1 MHGRYLR
8 LLAAPVVI
16 LTTGACFATR
26 NDVRILQQDLQTVRA
41 ERMAADS
48 ALLRAIEVV
57 STELTRIGVALAEVG
72 DTARVTHATTMR
84 LRGDVREDLQAIRQQ
99 LIMIQELTGQ
109 SQRRINELRS
119 EMEARAA
126 ELAAQEANQAAVPV
140 VVPVPVPTGAQ
151 RPGTARPN
159 TATPPATPPAA
170 TPAPA
175 RPAPAPG
182 PAQLYQL
189 GQDQQRRGSVSSARA
204 AYTELLDKHSTSDLA
219 PKALY
224 GIAETWAD
232 EGNGVAADSVY
243 ALVVTRF
250 PRSDMAPNALYKR
263 ASAFRSVGRTEQAQ
277 ALYRQIVDQYPQ
289 SDAALL
295 AQEFLRPKTP

>member
-41 ERMAADS
+41 ERVAADS
-48 ALLRAIEVV
+48 ALLRAIEAV
-57 STELTRIGVALAEVG
+57 SAELTRVGVVLAQVG

-109 SQRRINELRS
+109 SQRRIQELRA

-126 ELAAQEANQAAVPV
+126 ELSAQEANQATVP
-140 VVPVPVPTGAQ
+140 VPVPVPTPAGT
-151 RPGTARPN
+151 RPGTARP
-159 TATPPATPPAA
+159 TSTTPPAPA
-170 TPAPA
+170 PAPA
-175 RPAPAPG
+175 RPAAAPG

-189 GQDQQRRGSVSSARA
+189 GQDQLRRGSVSSARA
-204 AYTELLDKHSTSDLA
+204 AYSELLDKFPTSDLA
-219 PKALY
+219 DEALY

-243 ALVVTRF
+243 ALVVERF

-263 ASAFRSVGRTEQAQ
+263 ASAYRSVGRTAQ
-277 ALYRQIVDQYPQ
+277 AEALYKQIVSQYPQ

-295 AQEFLRPKTP
+295 AQEFLRPRAP

>member
-1 MHGRYLR
+1 MHGRLFR

-48 ALLRAIEVV
+48 ALLRAIEAV
-57 STELTRIGVALAEVG
+57 STELTRVGVVLAEVG
-72 DTARVTHATTMR
+72 DTARVSHATTMR

-109 SQRRINELRS
+109 SQRRIQELRA

-126 ELAAQEANQAAVPV
+126 ELSVQEANQATVP
-140 VVPVPVPTGAQ
+140 VPVPVPTPAGT
-151 RPGTARPN
+151 RPGTARP
-159 TATPPATPPAA
+159 TSTTPPAATPAA

-175 RPAPAPG
+175 RPAAAPG

-189 GQDQQRRGSVSSARA
+189 GQDQLRRGSVSSARA
-204 AYTELLDKHSTSDLA
+204 AYTELLDKHPSSDLA
-219 PKALY
+219 DEALY

-243 ALVVTRF
+243 ALVVQRF
-250 PRSDMAPNALYKR
+250 PRSSMAPNALYKR
-263 ASAFRSVGRTEQAQ
+263 ASAYRAVGRTVQAE
-277 ALYRQIVDQYPQ
+277 ALYKQIVAEYPQ

-295 AQEFLRPKTP
+295 AQEFLRPRTP